1 MKYNAVFKD
10 GMPFELYRMKEE
22 DRLKLDFVVDGN
34 GWITSRKRMK
44 WLPVYIWW
52 LMLAIGL
59 VASLK
64 AFGAEYFFKR
74 EL

>member
-44 WLPVYIWW
+44 WLHWW
-52 LMLAIGL
+52 LC
-59 VASLK
+59 
-64 AFGAEYFFKR
+64 
-74 EL
+74 